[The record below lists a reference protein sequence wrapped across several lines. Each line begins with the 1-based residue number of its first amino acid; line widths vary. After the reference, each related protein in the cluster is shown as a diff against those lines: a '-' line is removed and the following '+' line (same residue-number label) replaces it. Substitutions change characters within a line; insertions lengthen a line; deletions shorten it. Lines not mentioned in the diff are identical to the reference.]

1 MRDSASVCSQNQD
14 LTGQIAGTVLSTKSV
29 DLGVAGTPP
38 DAFQAVGSI
47 IADFGRGR
55 PIFAECRVTT
65 AFTSGSSTGT
75 VVVQCVMADDAA
87 LATNLVVIDE
97 TAAIIVTTLVAGYR
111 FRLGSVPAG
120 ITKEF
125 LGFRYTVAVDTITA
139 GQLWAEYTLSK
150 IDKPVTS

>member
-1 MRDSASVCSQNQD
+1 MRDAATICSQNQD
-14 LTGQIAGTVLSTKSV
+14 LTGQVAGTVLSTSSM

-55 PIFAECRVTT
+55 PIFPEVRVTT

-75 VVVQCVMADDAA
+75 VVAQLVMADSAD
-87 LATNLVVIDE
+87 LTSNLVVLEE

-111 FRLGSVPAG
+111 FRLGSVPGG

-139 GQLWAEYTLSK
+139 GKIWAEFTLSK
-150 IDKPVTS
+150 IDKPV